1 MAEENSKLMGYNSHV
16 IMLSSSLRAAGAHTS
31 NGVTNHD
38 SKGGIFYLDITAE
51 GGTATLDVKLQ
62 GLDQI
67 SGDWFDLANN
77 VMGTG
82 AYAFAQA
89 SGVTTGPTVL
99 TVYPGLTAS
108 ANAVCTGVLPVIFRA
123 HATVAGS
130 STPTF
135 TFSLGVDLID

>member
-1 MAEENSKLMGYNSHV
+1 MAHE
-16 IMLSSSLRAAGAHTS
+16 IMFASSLRAAGAHTS
-31 NGVTNHD
+31 NIVASYTT
-38 SKGGIFYLDITAE
+38 KGGIFYLDITAE

-67 SGDWFDLANN
+67 SGDWFDLADN
-77 VMGTG
+77 VVGTG

-89 SGVTTGPTVL
+89 SAVTTGPTVL
-99 TVYPGLTAS
+99 AVYPDLTAS
-108 ANAVCTGVLPVIFRA
+108 ANAVCKGILPAVFRA

-135 TFSLGVDLID
+135 TFSLGVDLIK

>member
-1 MAEENSKLMGYNSHV
+1 MQTMF
-16 IMLSSSLRAAGAHTS
+16 SSSLRAAGAHTS
-31 NGVTNHD
+31 SAITTHGA
-38 SKGGIFYLDITAE
+38 KGGIFYLDITAE
-51 GGTATLDVKLQ
+51 GGTATIDVKIQ

-77 VMGTG
+77 VVGTG

-89 SGVTTGPTVL
+89 SAVTTGPTVL

-108 ANAVCTGVLPVIFRA
+108 GNAVCTGVLPGIFRA

>member
-1 MAEENSKLMGYNSHV
+1 MAEENSKLMAHE
-16 IMLSSSLRAAGAHTS
+16 IMFASSLRAAGAHTS
-31 NGVTNHD
+31 NIVASYTT
-38 SKGGIFYLDITAE
+38 KGGIFYLDITAE

-67 SGDWFDLANN
+67 SGDWFDLADN
-77 VMGTG
+77 VVGTG

-89 SGVTTGPTVL
+89 SAVTTGPTVL
-99 TVYPGLTAS
+99 AVYPDLTAS
-108 ANAVCTGVLPVIFRA
+108 ANAVCKGILPAVFRA

-135 TFSLGVDLID
+135 TFSLGVDLIK

>member
-1 MAEENSKLMGYNSHV
+1 MAEENSRLMQT
-16 IMLSSSLRAAGAHTS
+16 MFSSSERAAGAHISSYINTH
-31 NGVTNHD
+31 GA
-38 SKGGIFYLDITAE
+38 KGGIFYLDITVE
-51 GGTATLDVKLQ
+51 NPGSSTTLDVKLQ

-77 VMGTG
+77 VVGTG

-89 SGVTTGPTVL
+89 SAVTTGPTVL
-99 TVYPGLTAS
+99 TVYPDLTAS
-108 ANAVCTGVLPVIFRA
+108 ANAVCKGILPEVFRA

-130 STPTF
+130 STPTM

>member
-1 MAEENSKLMGYNSHV
+1 MANQRE
-16 IMLSSSLRAAGAHTS
+16 IMFSSALSAAGAHTS
-31 NGVTNHD
+31 TIITNHC

-62 GLDQI
+62 TIDPIG
-67 SGDWFDLANN
+67 GDWVDLANN
-77 VMGTG
+77 VAGTG

-89 SGVTTGPTVL
+89 SGVTTGPTIL
-99 TVYPGLTAS
+99 TIYPGLTAS
-108 ANAVCTGVLPVIFRA
+108 ANAVCTGILPMQFRA

>member
-1 MAEENSKLMGYNSHV
+1 MAKENSRLMANQRE
-16 IMLSSSLRAAGAHTS
+16 IMFSSALRAAGAHTS
-31 NGVTNHD
+31 TIITNHC

-62 GLDQI
+62 TIDPIG
-67 SGDWFDLANN
+67 GDWVDLANN
-77 VMGTG
+77 VAGTG

-89 SGVTTGPTVL
+89 SGVTTGPTIL
-99 TVYPGLTAS
+99 TIYPGLTAS
-108 ANAVCTGVLPVIFRA
+108 ANAVCTGILPMQFRA

>member
-1 MAEENSKLMGYNSHV
+1 MAHE
-16 IMLSSSLRAAGAHTS
+16 IMFASAERAADTYTS
-31 NGVTNHD
+31 NIIASYTT
-38 SKGGIFYLDITAE
+38 KGGIFYLDITAE

-67 SGDWFDLANN
+67 SGDWFDLADN
-77 VMGTG
+77 VVGTG

-99 TVYPGLTAS
+99 AVYPDLTAS
-108 ANAVCTGVLPVIFRA
+108 SNALCKGIFPAVFRA

-135 TFSLGVDLID
+135 TFSLGVDLIK

>member
-1 MAEENSKLMGYNSHV
+1 MGNFHQTMFASAT
-16 IMLSSSLRAAGAHTS
+16 RAAGAHTS
-31 NGVTNHD
+31 NIITNHTG
-38 SKGGIFYLDITAE
+38 KGGVFYLDITAE

-62 GLDQI
+62 GLDRI
-67 SGDWFDLANN
+67 SGDWFDLGNN

-82 AYAFAQA
+82 AYAYAQA

-108 ANAVCTGVLPVIFRA
+108 ANAVCTGILPVTFRA

-135 TFSLGVDLID
+135 TFSLGVEIIN

>member
-1 MAEENSKLMGYNSHV
+1 MGNMSQT
-16 IMLSSSLRAAGAHTS
+16 MFSSSSRGADTYTS
-31 NGVTNHD
+31 TAITNH
-38 SKGGIFYLDITAE
+38 SARGGIFYLDITAE
-51 GGTATLDVKLQ
+51 GGTATLDIKLQ

-67 SGDWFDLANN
+67 SGDWFDLGNN

-99 TVYPGLTAS
+99 PVYPGLTAS
-108 ANAVCTGVLPVIFRA
+108 GNAVSSGIQPPKIRA

-135 TFSLGVDLID
+135 TFSLGVDLIE

>member
-1 MAEENSKLMGYNSHV
+1 MGNMSQT
-16 IMLSSSLRAAGAHTS
+16 MFSSSSRGADTYTS
-31 NGVTNHD
+31 TAITNH
-38 SKGGIFYLDITAE
+38 SARGGIFFLDITAE
-51 GGTATLDVKLQ
+51 GGTATLDIKLQ

-67 SGDWFDLANN
+67 SGDWFDLGNN

-82 AYAFAQA
+82 AYVFAQA
-89 SGVTTGPTVL
+89 TGVTTGPTVL

-108 ANAVCTGVLPVIFRA
+108 GNAVCSGILPAIFSA

-135 TFSLGVDLID
+135 TFSLGVDLIE

>member
-1 MAEENSKLMGYNSHV
+1 MAHE
-16 IMLSSSLRAAGAHTS
+16 IMFASSLRAAGAHTS
-31 NGVTNHD
+31 NIVASYTT
-38 SKGGIFYLDITAE
+38 KGGIFYLDITAE

-67 SGDWFDLANN
+67 SGDWFDLADN
-77 VMGTG
+77 VVGTG
-82 AYAFAQA
+82 AYVFAQA

-99 TVYPGLTAS
+99 AVYPGLTAS
-108 ANAVCTGVLPVIFRA
+108 GNAVCTGILPAVFRA

-135 TFSLGVDLID
+135 TFSLGVDLIK

>member
-1 MAEENSKLMGYNSHV
+1 MGNFHQTMFASE
-16 IMLSSSLRAAGAHTS
+16 LRAAGAHTS
-31 NGVTNHD
+31 NIITNHTG
-38 SKGGIFYLDITAE
+38 KGGVFYLDITAE

-62 GLDQI
+62 GLDRI
-67 SGDWFDLANN
+67 SGDWFDLGNN
-77 VMGTG
+77 VVGTG
-82 AYAFAQA
+82 AYAYAQA

-108 ANAVCTGVLPVIFRA
+108 ANAVCTGILPQVFRA

-135 TFSLGVDLID
+135 TFSLGVDLIK

>member
-1 MAEENSKLMGYNSHV
+1 MQTMF
-16 IMLSSSLRAAGAHTS
+16 SSSLRAAGNHTS
-31 NGVTNHD
+31 SAITTHGIR
-38 SKGGIFYLDITAE
+38 GGIFYLDITAE
-51 GGTATLDVKLQ
+51 GGTATLDVKIQ

-77 VMGTG
+77 VVGTG

-89 SGVTTGPTVL
+89 SAVTTGPTVL

-108 ANAVCTGVLPVIFRA
+108 GNAVCTGVLPVIFRA
-123 HATVAGS
+123 YATVAGS

>member
-1 MAEENSKLMGYNSHV
+1 MAEENSKLMGHD
-16 IMLSSSLRAAGAHTS
+16 IMFASSLRAAGAHTS
-31 NGVTNHD
+31 NIIT
-38 SKGGIFYLDITAE
+38 SYTTKGGIFYLDITAE

-62 GLDQI
+62 GLDVI
-67 SGDWFDLANN
+67 SGDWFDLGNN

-89 SGVTTGPTVL
+89 SGVTTGPTIL

-108 ANAVCTGVLPVIFRA
+108 ANAVCTGILPQVFRA

-135 TFSLGVDLID
+135 TFSLGVDLIK

>member
-1 MAEENSKLMGYNSHV
+1 MGNMSQT
-16 IMLSSSLRAAGAHTS
+16 MFSSSLRGADTYTS
-31 NGVTNHD
+31 TAITNHTA
-38 SKGGIFYLDITAE
+38 KGGIFFLDITAE
-51 GGTATLDVKLQ
+51 GGTASLDVKIQ

-67 SGDWFDLANN
+67 SGDWFDLGNN

-108 ANAVCTGVLPVIFRA
+108 GNAVCSGILPAIFRA

-135 TFSLGVDLID
+135 TFSLGVDLIE

>member
-1 MAEENSKLMGYNSHV
+1 MAEENSRLMANISQT
-16 IMLSSSLRAAGAHTS
+16 MFSSSLRAAGAHTS
-31 NGVTNHD
+31 TFITNHTG
-38 SKGGIFYLDITAE
+38 KGGIFFLDITAE

-67 SGDWFDLANN
+67 SGDWFDLADN
-77 VMGTG
+77 VVGTG

-99 TVYPGLTAS
+99 AVYPGLTAN
-108 ANAVCTGVLPVIFRA
+108 ANTVCRGILPVIFRA

>member
-1 MAEENSKLMGYNSHV
+1 MTNLRETMF
-16 IMLSSSLRAAGAHTS
+16 SSSLRAAGAHTS
-31 NGVTNHD
+31 NIITNH
-38 SKGGIFYLDITAE
+38 SAKGGMFYLDITAE

-62 GLDQI
+62 VIDSI
-67 SGDWFDLANN
+67 SGDWTDLADN
-77 VMGTG
+77 VAGTG

-89 SGVTTGPTVL
+89 SGVTTGPTIL

-108 ANAVCTGVLPVIFRA
+108 SNSVCTGILPIQFRA

-135 TFSLGVDLID
+135 TFSLGVDLIE

>member
-1 MAEENSKLMGYNSHV
+1 MANQRE
-16 IMLSSSLRAAGAHTS
+16 IMFSSALRAAGAPTS
-31 NGVTNHD
+31 NIITNHCAM
-38 SKGGIFYLDITAE
+38 GGIFYLDITAE

-62 GLDQI
+62 VLDPI
-67 SGDWFDLANN
+67 GGDWVDLGNN
-77 VMGTG
+77 VAGTG

-89 SGVTTGPTVL
+89 SAVTTGPTIL

-108 ANAVCTGVLPVIFRA
+108 ANAVCTGILPMQFRA

-135 TFSLGVDLID
+135 TFSLAVDLIV

>member
-1 MAEENSKLMGYNSHV
+1 MGNMSQT
-16 IMLSSSLRAAGAHTS
+16 MLSSSLRAAGAHTS
-31 NGVTNHD
+31 TVITNH
-38 SKGGIFYLDITAE
+38 SARGGIFYLDITAE
-51 GGTATLDVKLQ
+51 GGTATLDIKLQ

-67 SGDWFDLANN
+67 SGDWFDLGNN

-89 SGVTTGPTVL
+89 TGVTTGPTVL

-108 ANAVCTGVLPVIFRA
+108 GNAVCSGILPAIFRA

-135 TFSLGVDLID
+135 TFSLGVDLIE

>member
-1 MAEENSKLMGYNSHV
+1 MAKENNRLMET
-16 IMLSSSLRAAGAHTS
+16 MFSSAERAAGEQTS
-31 NGVTNHD
+31 SFVNRYGA
-38 SKGGIFYLDITAE
+38 KGGIFYLDITVE
-51 GGTATLDVKLQ
+51 NPGSTTTLDVKLQ

-77 VMGTG
+77 VVGTG

-89 SGVTTGPTVL
+89 SAVTTGPTVL
-99 TVYPGLTAS
+99 TVYPGLTVS
-108 ANAVCTGVLPVIFRA
+108 GNAVCTGVLPEVFRA

-130 STPTF
+130 STPTM

>member
-1 MAEENSKLMGYNSHV
+1 MGTTSQ
-16 IMLSSSLRAAGAHTS
+16 IMFASSLRTAAAYTS
-31 NGVTNHD
+31 TPITNHTG
-38 SKGGIFYLDITAE
+38 KGGIFFLDITAE

-67 SGDWFDLANN
+67 SGDWFDLDNH

-82 AYAFAQA
+82 AYEFAQA
-89 SGVTTGPTVL
+89 SGLTTGPTVL
-99 TVYPGLTAS
+99 TIYPGLTAN
-108 ANAVCTGVLPVIFRA
+108 ANAVCSGILPAVFRA
-123 HATVAGS
+123 HATVAGT

>member
-1 MAEENSKLMGYNSHV
+1 MGNMSQT
-16 IMLSSSLRAAGAHTS
+16 MFSSSSRGADTYTS
-31 NGVTNHD
+31 TAITNH
-38 SKGGIFYLDITAE
+38 SARGGIFYLDITAE

-67 SGDWFDLANN
+67 SGDWFDLGNN

-108 ANAVCTGVLPVIFRA
+108 GNAVCSGILPAIFRA

-130 STPTF
+130 STPYIHF
-135 TFSLGVDLID
+135 LIRC